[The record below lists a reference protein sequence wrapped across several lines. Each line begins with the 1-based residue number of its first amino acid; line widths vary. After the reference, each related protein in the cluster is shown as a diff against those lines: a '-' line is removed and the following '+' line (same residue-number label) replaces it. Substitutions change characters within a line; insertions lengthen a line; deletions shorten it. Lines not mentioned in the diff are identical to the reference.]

1 MNKIYN
7 ENDLKQSKL
16 IKDLKELPKIE
27 APENFEYNLMTRIQ
41 NKNFGE
47 SLNEKPMFNF
57 VKFFAPSAIVVTI
70 VLLFF
75 IFLPTADQRNVPSN
89 STNSIENQAIA
100 DNSVAPF
107 KKEENAKNSVQQTS
121 PNAGTIAQPSMSSN
135 QRPINQ
141 IDDSRSVKVDDYIS
155 GANSNKTD
163 LERGNVVSGGNQPV
177 GDNGFFI
184 SERPDK
190 KTLDRYRARVDSVKK
205 AQLKADSLKKAQKTH

>member
-1 MNKIYN
+1 MNNIYN
-7 ENDLKQSKL
+7 ENEQKQSKL
-16 IKDLKELPKIE
+16 INDLKELPKIK
-27 APENFEYNLMTRIQ
+27 APENFEYNLMTKIQ

-47 SLNEKPMFNF
+47 SLNQKSQFNF

-75 IFLPTADQRNVPSN
+75 IFLPSSNQRNVPSN
-89 STNSIENQAIA
+89 SPRIIENQAIA

-107 KKEENAKNSVQQTS
+107 KKEENANNSNQASQ
-121 PNAGTIAQPSMSSN
+121 NTISIPQLSHSSN
-135 QRPINQ
+135 ERPLNQ

-155 GANSNKTD
+155 GANSNQKG
-163 LERGNVVSGGNQPV
+163 LERGNIVNGGSEPA

-190 KTLDRYRARVDSVKK
+190 KTLDKYRARVDSVKK
-205 AQLKADSLKKAQKTH
+205 AQFKADSLKKVQKTH